1 VLLESYEQGWQRR
14 AVIVALLHEIAGL
27 SQRKTGKLL
36 DLSQPLDPRTV
47 SPMPIGPE
55 KAAGS
60 KNPLLVVVRQRLSDA
75 LGQGLLDFRKL
86 ILVLVA
92 FLFFLGILLH
102 SFRILQRVVV
112 VVEPHDAIERMG
124 QDPVKRRSQS
134 LRFLLQRIDRRSDLE
149 IAGAAALDRHG
160 QLPILKSRI
169 EALPLGDITHLQVIL
184 DVALKQVPAPLA
196 DPVHD
201 GVLREDD
208 GAFITLLPHLRRPKA
223 FPHQNGTQIVDQFSV
238 ELVAV
243 CGWNSDEGRESLA
256 KGRSQGLYPSGG
268 SNSAGAGSGRMLDPV
283 CRSAAS
289 DTRWARATDS
299 LHFRCLTSSWLASV
313 GGAVAFAANN
323 AISSSG
329 VIGGADIAQPFEPIA
344 RLKV

>member
-1 VLLESYEQGWQRR
+1 MRSEPAGGWPHSHRPAEARDPQARERAASGVQAPAQRSSILGLRVRGRDRVVLLESYEQGWQRR
-14 AVIVALLHEIAGL
+14 AVIVTLLHEIAGL

-75 LGQGLLDFRKL
+75 LGQGLLDFWKL

-184 DVALKQVPAPLA
+184 DVALKQDPPPLA
-196 DPVHD
+196 
-201 GVLREDD
+201 
-208 GAFITLLPHLRRPKA
+208 
-223 FPHQNGTQIVDQFSV
+223 
-238 ELVAV
+238 
-243 CGWNSDEGRESLA
+243 
-256 KGRSQGLYPSGG
+256 
-268 SNSAGAGSGRMLDPV
+268 
-283 CRSAAS
+283 
-289 DTRWARATDS
+289 
-299 LHFRCLTSSWLASV
+299 
-313 GGAVAFAANN
+313 
-323 AISSSG
+323 
-329 VIGGADIAQPFEPIA
+329 
-344 RLKV
+344 